1 MKITIQPLV
10 ALAFASMLGMSA
22 AAQTLAEIR
31 QDLQVR
37 IQNNKCQAA
46 SQALA
51 LAKDDETRQALE
63 FLYAYMSSPDWTDYS
78 PEYFVAQAEI
88 AVRAR
93 KEMAWG
99 KIVPDREWLHFV
111 LPVRVNNENLDA
123 FRTTCYDELKERVK
137 GLGMMDAAIEA
148 NRWCHEHVTYKPSDS
163 RTSSPLASMRTSSGR
178 CGEES
183 TYGVATF
190 RAIGIPARQ
199 VYTPRWAHTD
209 DNHAWVEVWVN
220 DGPKGAGWYFLGA
233 CEPEPVLNLGW
244 FNQPASRGMLMHTNV
259 YGRYD
264 GPEDKIEQTP
274 IFCEIN
280 VTDNYAKTARSYVT
294 VVDEQGKPVSGAD
307 VHFKIYNYGEFYSAV
322 KQTSDAQG
330 KCSIQTGIGDL
341 VVWSSKDG
349 KYGFE
354 KVTAGSD
361 NVVVTLNR
369 RTGESYTADFDLVPP
384 PGHDNLP
391 YVSPEQAARN
401 EVLKAREDS
410 IRNAYVATFPNET
423 DTRQFCEAN
432 GYDYNVVR
440 PLVEKSRGNY
450 ANLYRLLKTYKNTDV
465 IALLHT
471 MSDKDIRD
479 FDYDVVAD
487 HITAAGLPAKVD
499 GFAAKYIYCPRIANE
514 MLSPWRSYFKTVFSK
529 KQQKQFKK
537 NPELLAAWIR
547 ENIAI
552 EDDYNPAFLRQLPAS
567 AHKYG
572 KTDSRSVGF
581 LFVAAARSM
590 GVAARIDEVTGKVQ
604 YTTDLIKAEAIVK
617 NETSDL
623 GSGVGARLSADAEWR
638 DVNFSNVDAVFA
650 QGAVEVPN
658 ANVKLSYTPRE
669 YMENPR
675 YYGHFSLSKIKAG
688 QPALQEYAE
697 DGSWADTFRDG
708 VNMDE
713 GDYILT
719 SGTRLADGSV
729 LAHVEVFS
737 VKGGEDKTVPLVMRQ
752 DETGVQVIGNFNS
765 ENTYYDLKSQ
775 KVQSLL
781 ATTGRGYFVTGLIR
795 ANHEPTNH
803 ILHDISALR
812 SDLEAWGR
820 PIVLLF
826 RTQDELDRF
835 NKNNFEFKNLPS
847 TLYFGV
853 DTEGEFAKDIFSS
866 GLVETE
872 DLPIVMIGDTFNRVV
887 FKSQGYTIGMGEQLK
902 QVIGKIK

>member
-1 MKITIQPLV
+1 MKLTYQPLV
-10 ALAFASMLGMSA
+10 ALAFASMMGLSA
-22 AAQTLAEIR
+22 IAQTPAEIR
-31 QDLQVR
+31 QDLQIR
-37 IQNNKCQAA
+37 IQKNRCNAA
-46 SQALA
+46 TQALA
-51 LAKDDETRQALE
+51 LAKSDETRQALE

-78 PEYFVAQAEI
+78 PEYFVAQADI

-111 LPVRVNNENLDA
+111 LPIRVNNENLDE
-123 FRTTCYDELKERVK
+123 FRTTCYDELKARVK
-137 GLGMMDAAIEA
+137 GLGMMDAVIEA

-163 RTSSPLASMRTSSGR
+163 RTSSPLASIRTSSGR

-183 TYGVATF
+183 TFGVATF

-220 DGPKGAGWYFLGA
+220 DGPQGAGWYFLGA

-264 GPEDKIEQTP
+264 GPEDKIEQTN

-294 VVDEQGKPVSGAD
+294 VVDEAGRPVSGAD

-330 KCSIQTGIGDL
+330 RCSIQTGIGDL

-354 KVTAGSD
+354 KVTAGNQ
-361 NVVVTLNR
+361 NVVVTLNH
-369 RTGESYTADFDLVPP
+369 TAGQSYSTDFNLVPP
-384 PGHDNLP
+384 PGHDNVP
-391 YVSPEQAARN
+391 YVSPEAAERN

-410 IRNAYVATFPNET
+410 IRNAYVATFPT
-423 DTRQFCEAN
+423 ADHTRQWCQAE
-432 GYDYNVVR
+432 GYDYDAVR

-450 ANLYRLLKTYKNTDV
+450 ANLYRLLKNFKDRDV

-479 FDYDVVAD
+479 FDYDILVD
-487 HITAAGLPAKVD
+487 HIVTAGLPTKVD
-499 GFAAKYIYCPRIANE
+499 AFAAKYVYCPRIANE
-514 MLSPWRSYFKTVFSK
+514 MLSPWRSYFKNAFSK
-529 KQQKQFKK
+529 KQQKKFSK

-547 ENIAI
+547 ENIVI
-552 EDDYNPAFLRQLPAS
+552 EDDYNPARLRQHPEN
-567 AHKYG
+567 AHRYG

-590 GVAARIDEVTGKVQ
+590 GIAARIDEVTGKVQ
-604 YTTDLIKAEAIVK
+604 YTTDAVKAEAIVK

-623 GSGVGARLSADAEWR
+623 GSSIGARLSADADWT
-638 DVNFSNVDAVFA
+638 DVTFGGADASA
-650 QGAVEVPN
+650 QGAEVPT
-658 ANVKLSYTPRE
+658 AKVSLSYTPRE

-675 YYGHFSLSKIKAG
+675 YYGHFSMSKINEG
-688 QPALQEYAE
+688 QPSLLEYAE
-697 DGSWADTFRDG
+697 DGSWSTTFSKG
-708 VNMDE
+708 ISMDE

-729 LAHVEVFS
+729 LAHVEVFP

-765 ENTYYDLKSQ
+765 ENTYYDLKAE
-775 KVQSLL
+775 KTQSLL

-795 ANHEPTNH
+795 ANHEPSNH

-812 SDLEAWGR
+812 ADLEAWGR

-835 NKNNFEFKNLPS
+835 QKNNAEFKNLPS
-847 TLYFGV
+847 TLSFGV
-853 DTEGEFAKDIFSS
+853 DTNGEFARDIFGS
-866 GLVETE
+866 GLVDTE
-872 DLPIVMIGDTFNRVV
+872 DLPIVLIGDTFNRVV
-887 FKSQGYTIGMGEQLK
+887 FKSQGYTIGMGEQIK
-902 QVIGKIK
+902 QTVGKIK

>member
-1 MKITIQPLV
+1 MKLTYHPII
-10 ALAFASMLGMSA
+10 ALAFASFMGMSA
-22 AAQTLAEIR
+22 LAQTPAEIH

-37 IQNNKCQAA
+37 IQKNKCQAA
-46 SQALA
+46 TEALA
-51 LAKDDETRQALE
+51 LANNEETRQALE
-63 FLYAYMSSPDWTDYS
+63 FLYAYMASPDWTDYS
-78 PEYFVAQAEI
+78 PEYFAAQAEI

-99 KIVPDREWLHFV
+99 SVVPDREWLHFV
-111 LPVRVNNENLDA
+111 LPVRVNNENLDE
-123 FRTTCYDELKERVK
+123 FRTTCYEELKARVK

-264 GPEDKIEQTP
+264 GPEDKIEQTN

-294 VVDEQGKPVSGAD
+294 VVDENGKPVSGAD

-341 VVWSSKDG
+341 VVWGSKDG

-354 KVTAGSD
+354 KVTAGSN
-361 NVVVTLNR
+361 NVVVRLTHTAGETYTTDLNI
-369 RTGESYTADFDLVPP
+369 VPP

-391 YVSPEQAARN
+391 YVSPEQAAEN
-401 EVLKAREDS
+401 EKCKANEDA
-410 IRNAYVATFPNET
+410 IRNAYVATFP
-423 DTRQFCEAN
+423 DEAN
-432 GYDYNVVR
+432 TRAFCQAEGYDYDAVR

-450 ANLYRLLKTYKNTDV
+450 ANLYRLLKTFKGRDV

-479 FDYDVVAD
+479 FDYDIVAD
-487 HITAAGLPAKVD
+487 HIVAAGLPAKAD
-499 GFAAKYIYCPRIANE
+499 AFAAKYVYCPRIANE
-514 MLSPWRSYFKTVFSK
+514 MLSPWRSYFKQAFSK
-529 KQQKQFKK
+529 KQQKKFAK
-537 NPELLAAWIR
+537 NPELLANWIR
-547 ENIAI
+547 QNIAI
-552 EDDYNPAFLRQLPAS
+552 EDDYNPAFLRQHPES
-567 AHKYG
+567 AHKFG

-590 GVAARIDEVTGKVQ
+590 GIPARIDEVTGKVQ
-604 YTTDLIKAEAIVK
+604 YTTQAVKAEAIVK

-623 GSGVGARLSADAEWR
+623 GSGVGARLSAEANWT
-638 DVNFSNVDAVFA
+638 DVIF
-650 QGAVEVPN
+650 GAIDEN
-658 ANVKLSYTPRE
+658 AAATGQVALTYTPRE

-675 YYGHFSLSKIKAG
+675 YYSHFSISNIVEG
-688 QPALQEYAE
+688 QPRLLEYAE
-697 DGSWADTFRDG
+697 DGTWSDTFAKG
-708 VNMDE
+708 VSMDE

-729 LAHVEVFS
+729 LAHVEVFP
-737 VKGGEDKTVPLVMRQ
+737 VKAGDDKKVPLVMRQ

-765 ENTYYDLKSQ
+765 ENTFYDINAGKT
-775 KVQSLL
+775 QSLL

-795 ANHEPTNH
+795 ANHEPSNH

-812 SDLEAWGR
+812 ADLEAWGR

-835 NKNNFEFKNLPS
+835 NQNNFEFKNLPS
-847 TLYFGV
+847 TLSFGV
-853 DTEGEFAKDIFSS
+853 DVNGEFAKDIFSS

-872 DLPIVMIGDTFNRVV
+872 DMPIVLIGDTFNRVV
-887 FKSQGYTIGMGEQLK
+887 FRSQGYTIGLGEQIK
-902 QVIGKIK
+902 QTVGKIK

>member
-1 MKITIQPLV
+1 MKLTYHPII
-10 ALAFASMLGMSA
+10 ALAFASFMGMSA
-22 AAQTLAEIR
+22 LAQTPAEIH

-37 IQNNKCQAA
+37 IQKNKCQAA
-46 SQALA
+46 TEALA
-51 LAKDDETRQALE
+51 LANNEETRQALE
-63 FLYAYMSSPDWTDYS
+63 FLYAYMASPDWTDYT
-78 PEYFVAQAEI
+78 PEYFYLQAEI

-99 KIVPDREWLHFV
+99 SVVPDREWLHFV
-111 LPVRVNNENLDA
+111 LPVRVNNENLDE
-123 FRTTCYDELKERVK
+123 FRTTCYEELKARVK

-220 DGPKGAGWYFLGA
+220 DGPQGAGWYFLGA

-264 GPEDKIEQTP
+264 GPEDKIEQTN

-280 VTDNYAKTARSYVT
+280 VTDNYAKTARSHVT
-294 VVDEQGKPVSGAD
+294 VVDENGKPVSGAD

-341 VVWSSKDG
+341 VVWGSKDG

-354 KVTAGSD
+354 KVTAGSN
-361 NVVVTLNR
+361 NVVVRLTHTAGETYTTDLNI
-369 RTGESYTADFDLVPP
+369 VPP

-391 YVSPEQAARN
+391 YVSPEQAAEN
-401 EVLKAREDS
+401 EKCKANEDA
-410 IRNAYVATFPNET
+410 IRNAYVATFP
-423 DTRQFCEAN
+423 DEAN
-432 GYDYNVVR
+432 TRAFCQAEGYDYDAVR

-450 ANLYRLLKTYKNTDV
+450 ANLYRLLKTFKGRDV

-479 FDYDVVAD
+479 FDYDIVAD
-487 HITAAGLPAKVD
+487 HIVAAGLPAKAD
-499 GFAAKYIYCPRIANE
+499 AFAAKYVYCPRIANE
-514 MLSPWRSYFKTVFSK
+514 MLSPWRSYFKQAFSK
-529 KQQKQFKK
+529 KQQKKFAK
-537 NPELLAAWIR
+537 NPELLANWIR
-547 ENIAI
+547 QNIVI
-552 EDDYNPAFLRQLPAS
+552 EDDYNPAFLRQHPES
-567 AHKYG
+567 AHKFG

-590 GVAARIDEVTGKVQ
+590 GIPARIDEVTGKVQ
-604 YTTDLIKAEAIVK
+604 YTTQAVKAEAIVK

-623 GSGVGARLSADAEWR
+623 GSGVGARLSADANWT
-638 DVNFSNVDAVFA
+638 DVIF
-650 QGAVEVPN
+650 GATDEN
-658 ANVKLSYTPRE
+658 AAATGQVALTYTPRE

-675 YYGHFSLSKIKAG
+675 YYSHFSISNIVEG
-688 QPALQEYAE
+688 QPRLLEYAE
-697 DGSWADTFRDG
+697 DGTWSDTFAKG
-708 VNMDE
+708 VSMDE

-729 LAHVEVFS
+729 LAHVEVFP
-737 VKGGEDKTVPLVMRQ
+737 VKAGDDKKVPLVMRQ

-765 ENTYYDLKSQ
+765 ENTFYDINAGKT
-775 KVQSLL
+775 QSLL

-795 ANHEPTNH
+795 ANHEPSNH

-812 SDLEAWGR
+812 ADLEAWGR

-835 NKNNFEFKNLPS
+835 NQNNFEFKNLPS
-847 TLYFGV
+847 TLSFGV
-853 DTEGEFAKDIFSS
+853 DVNGEFAKDIFSS

-872 DLPIVMIGDTFNRVV
+872 DMPIVLIGDTFNRVV
-887 FKSQGYTIGMGEQLK
+887 FRSQGYTIGLGEQIK
-902 QVIGKIK
+902 QTVGKIK

>member
-1 MKITIQPLV
+1 M
-10 ALAFASMLGMSA
+10 A
-22 AAQTLAEIR
+22 
-31 QDLQVR
+31 
-37 IQNNKCQAA
+37 
-46 SQALA
+46 
-51 LAKDDETRQALE
+51 
-63 FLYAYMSSPDWTDYS
+63 SPDWTDYS
-78 PEYFVAQAEI
+78 PEYFAAQAEA

-93 KEMAWG
+93 HEMPWG
-99 KIVPDREWLHFV
+99 KLVADREWLHFV

-137 GLGMMDAAIEA
+137 GLGMTDAVIEA

-220 DGPKGAGWYFLGA
+220 DGPQGAGWYFLGA

-264 GPEDKIEQTP
+264 GPEDKIEQTN

-294 VVDEQGKPVSGAD
+294 VVDEAGRPVSNAD

-341 VVWSSKDG
+341 VVWGSKDG

-354 KVTAGSD
+354 KVTAGSE
-361 NVVVTLNR
+361 NVVVKLTHKV
-369 RTGESYTADFDLVPP
+369 GDKFTADFDLVPP

-401 EVLKAREDS
+401 ENLKAHEDS
-410 IRNAYVATFPNET
+410 IRNAYVATFP
-423 DTRQFCEAN
+423 DEAN
-432 GYDYNVVR
+432 IRAFCVAEGYEYDVVR

-450 ANLYRLLKTYKNTDV
+450 ASLYRLLKTFKGRDV

-479 FDYDVVAD
+479 FDYGIVAD
-487 HITAAGLPAKVD
+487 HILASALPVKAD
-499 GFAAKYIYCPRIANE
+499 AFAAKYVYCPRIANE

-537 NPELLAAWIR
+537 SPQLLAEWIR
-547 ENIAI
+547 TNIVI
-552 EDDYNPAFLRQLPAS
+552 EDDYNPARLRQHPES
-567 AHKYG
+567 AHRYG

-590 GVAARIDEVTGKVQ
+590 GVPARIDEVTGKVQ
-604 YTTDLIKAEAIVK
+604 YTLDAIKAEAIVK

-623 GSGVGARLSADAEWR
+623 GSGVGARLSTDAIWT
-638 DVNFSNVDAVFA
+638 DVDFA
-650 QGAVEVPN
+650 PAAEVAATAT
-658 ANVKLSYTPRE
+658 ANVKLSYVPRE

-675 YYGHFSLSKIKAG
+675 YYNHFSLSKINEG
-688 QPALQEYAE
+688 QPFLQEYAE
-697 DGSWADTFRDG
+697 DGTWSDTFSKG
-708 VNMDE
+708 VSLDE

-719 SGTRLADGSV
+719 SGTRLADGGV
-729 LAHVEVFS
+729 LAHVEIFP

-752 DETGVQVIGNFNS
+752 DETSVQVIGTFNS
-765 ENTYYDLKSQ
+765 ENTYYDINAG

-781 ATTGRGYFVTGLIR
+781 ATTGRGYYVTGLIR

-812 SDLEAWGR
+812 ADLEAWGR

-826 RTQDELDRF
+826 RTQEELDRF

-847 TLYFGV
+847 TLSFGV
-853 DTEGEFAKDIFSS
+853 DTNGEFAKDIFSS
-866 GLVETE
+866 GIVETE
-872 DLPIVMIGDTFNRVV
+872 DMPIVIIGDTFNRIV
-887 FKSQGYTIGMGEQLK
+887 FKSQGYTIGMGEQIK
-902 QVIGKIK
+902 QTVGKIK

>member
-1 MKITIQPLV
+1 
-10 ALAFASMLGMSA
+10 
-22 AAQTLAEIR
+22 
-31 QDLQVR
+31 QVR
-37 IQNNKCQAA
+37 IQKNKCQAA
-46 SQALA
+46 TQALA

-63 FLYAYMSSPDWTDYS
+63 FLYAYMASPDWTDYS
-78 PEYFVAQAEI
+78 PEYFAAQAEI

-99 KIVPDREWLHFV
+99 SVVPDREWLHFV
-111 LPVRVNNENLDA
+111 LPVRVNNENLDE
-123 FRTTCYDELKERVK
+123 FRTTCYEELKARVK

-220 DGPKGAGWYFLGA
+220 DGPQGAGWYFLGA

-264 GPEDKIEQTP
+264 GPEDKIEQTN

-280 VTDNYAKTARSYVT
+280 VTDNYARTARSFVT
-294 VVDEQGKPVSGAD
+294 VVDEAGQPVSGAD

-330 KCSIQTGIGDL
+330 KCSIQTGIGDI
-341 VVWSSKDG
+341 VVWGSKDG

-354 KVTAGSD
+354 KVTAGSND
-361 NVVVTLNR
+361 VVIRLTHSA
-369 RTGESYTADFDLVPP
+369 GETYSTDFNLVPP

-391 YVSPEQAARN
+391 YVSPEAAAAN
-401 EVLKAREDS
+401 ELSKAREDS
-410 IRNAYVATFPNET
+410 IRNAYVATFP
-423 DTRQFCEAN
+423 DEAN
-432 GYDYNVVR
+432 TRAFCQAEGYDYAVVR

-450 ANLYRLLKTYKNTDV
+450 ANLYRLLKEFKGKDV

-479 FDYDVVAD
+479 FDYDILAD
-487 HITAAGLPAKVD
+487 HIVAAGIPAKAD
-499 GFAAKYIYCPRIANE
+499 AFAAKYVYCPRIANE
-514 MLSPWRSYFKTVFSK
+514 MLSPWRSYFQSVFSK
-529 KQQKQFKK
+529 KQQKKFAK
-537 NPELLAAWIR
+537 NPELLADWLR
-547 ENIAI
+547 KNIVI
-552 EDDYNPAFLRQLPAS
+552 EDDYNPARLRQHPET

-572 KTDSRSVGF
+572 KTDSRSIGF

-590 GVAARIDEVTGKVQ
+590 GIPARIDEVTGKVQ
-604 YTTDLIKAEAIVK
+604 YTTQAVKAEAIVK
-617 NETSDL
+617 NEVSDL
-623 GSGVGARLSADAEWR
+623 GSGVGARLSADAEWT
-638 DVNFSNVDAVFA
+638 DVLF
-650 QGAVEVPN
+650 GAVDE
-658 ANVKLSYTPRE
+658 AAALTGNVALSYTPRE

-675 YYGHFSLSKIKAG
+675 YYNHFSISNIVEG
-688 QPALQEYAE
+688 QPNLLEYAE
-697 DGSWADTFRDG
+697 DGTWSDTFAKG
-708 VNMDE
+708 VSLDE

-729 LAHVEVFS
+729 LAHVEVFP
-737 VKGGEDKTVPLVMRQ
+737 VKAGDNKTIPLVMRQ
-752 DETGVQVIGNFNS
+752 DQTGVQVIGNFNS
-765 ENTYYDLKSQ
+765 ENTYYDIKAD

-795 ANHEPTNH
+795 ANHEPSNH

-812 SDLEAWGR
+812 ADLEAWGR

-826 RTQDELDRF
+826 RTQEELDRF
-835 NKNNFEFKNLPS
+835 NKNNFEFTNLPS
-847 TLYFGV
+847 TLSFGV
-853 DTEGEFAKDIFSS
+853 DTNGEFANDIFNS
-866 GLVETE
+866 GIVDTE
-872 DLPIVMIGDTFNRVV
+872 ELPIVLIGDTFNRVV
-887 FKSQGYTIGMGEQLK
+887 FRSQGYTIGLGEQIK
-902 QVIGKIK
+902 QTVGKIK

>member
-1 MKITIQPLV
+1 MKLTYHPII
-10 ALAFASMLGMSA
+10 ALAFASFMGMSA
-22 AAQTLAEIR
+22 LAQTPAEIH

-37 IQNNKCQAA
+37 IQKNKCQAA
-46 SQALA
+46 NEALA
-51 LAKDDETRQALE
+51 LAKNDETRQALE
-63 FLYAYMSSPDWTDYS
+63 FLYAYMASPDWTDYT
-78 PEYFVAQAEI
+78 PEYFYLQAEI

-99 KIVPDREWLHFV
+99 SVVPDREWLHFV
-111 LPVRVNNENLDA
+111 LPVRVNNENLDE
-123 FRTTCYDELKERVK
+123 FRTTCYEELKERVK

-264 GPEDKIEQTP
+264 GPEDKIEQTN

-294 VVDEQGKPVSGAD
+294 VVDENGKPVSGAD

-341 VVWSSKDG
+341 VVWGSKDG

-361 NVVVTLNR
+361 NVVVRLTHTAGETYTTDLNI
-369 RTGESYTADFDLVPP
+369 VPP

-391 YVSPEQAARN
+391 YVSPEQAAEN
-401 EVLKAREDS
+401 EKCKANEDA
-410 IRNAYVATFPNET
+410 IRNAYVATFP
-423 DTRQFCEAN
+423 DEAN
-432 GYDYNVVR
+432 TRAFCQAEGYDYDAVR

-450 ANLYRLLKTYKNTDV
+450 ANLYRLLKTFKGRDV

-479 FDYDVVAD
+479 FDYDIVAT
-487 HITAAGLPAKVD
+487 HIIAAGLPAKAD
-499 GFAAKYIYCPRIANE
+499 AFAAKYVYCPRIANE
-514 MLSPWRSYFKTVFSK
+514 MLSPWRSYFKQAFSK
-529 KQQKQFKK
+529 KQQKKFAK
-537 NPELLAAWIR
+537 NPELLANWIR
-547 ENIAI
+547 QNIAI
-552 EDDYNPAFLRQLPAS
+552 EDDYNPAFLRQHPES
-567 AHKYG
+567 AHKFG

-590 GVAARIDEVTGKVQ
+590 GIPARIDEVTGKVQ
-604 YTTDLIKAEAIVK
+604 YTTQAVKAEAIVK

-623 GSGVGARLSADAEWR
+623 GSGVGARLSAEANWT
-638 DVNFSNVDAVFA
+638 DVIF
-650 QGAVEVPN
+650 GAIDEN
-658 ANVKLSYTPRE
+658 AAATGQVALTYTPRE

-675 YYGHFSLSKIKAG
+675 YYSHFSISNIVEG
-688 QPALQEYAE
+688 QPRLLEYAE
-697 DGSWADTFRDG
+697 DGTWSDTFAKG

-729 LAHVEVFS
+729 LAHVEVFP
-737 VKGGEDKTVPLVMRQ
+737 VKAGDDKKVPLVMRQ

-765 ENTYYDLKSQ
+765 ENTFYDINAGKT
-775 KVQSLL
+775 QSLL

-795 ANHEPTNH
+795 ANHEPSNH

-812 SDLEAWGR
+812 ADLEAWGR

-835 NKNNFEFKNLPS
+835 NQNNFEFKNLPS
-847 TLYFGV
+847 TLSFGV
-853 DTEGEFAKDIFSS
+853 DVNGEFAKDIFSS

-872 DLPIVMIGDTFNRVV
+872 DMPIVLIGDTFNRVV
-887 FKSQGYTIGMGEQLK
+887 FRSQGYTIGLGEQIK
-902 QVIGKIK
+902 QTVGKIK